1 MNQTAGRKPT
11 PKNQFSFSRLKSF
24 DHCPFKYR
32 LRYLKGFK
40 EAFRSIESYLGN
52 TVHDVL
58 EWMYTARRDGNSP
71 DLAAVLDRFD
81 EQWRQEWPDDLA
93 VVRTADG
100 PDISFRFGR
109 EMLERFFSEAFT
121 QDRSETLE
129 LEQRC
134 TARLSERVVFTGFAD
149 RVGRTTAGKL
159 FVVDYKTSKKAGDPS
174 EFSEGLQALLYA
186 ACALDRHSED
196 SALAGYHYLRLGTSN
211 WHDVDRDRARQVLD
225 RFLHLAEATLDA
237 TEFPARPGILCAWCG
252 FNHICT
258 FAAVPDDFAG
268 GQRLAQEHSKL
279 ESFQG

>member
-1 MNQTAGRKPT
+1 MNQTPGRKPT

-24 DHCPFKYR
+24 DHCPFKYK
-32 LRYLKGFK
+32 LRYLKGLK

-58 EWMYTARRDGNSP
+58 EWMYVARRDGSSP
-71 DLAAVLDRFD
+71 DITAVLEHFD
-81 EQWRQEWPDDLA
+81 EQWRQEWPEDLA
-93 VVRTADG
+93 VVRSSDG
-100 PDISFRFGR
+100 PDSYFRLGR
-109 EMLERFFSEAFT
+109 EMLERFFNEVYV

-149 RVGRTTAGKL
+149 RVGRTTAGTL
-159 FVVDYKTSKKAGDPS
+159 FVVDYKTSKRAGDPS

-186 ACALDRHSED
+186 ACALDRHGED
-196 SALAGYHYLRLGTSN
+196 SALAGYHYIRLGTSN
-211 WHDVDRDRARQVLD
+211 WHDVDRDRARQVLN

-237 TEFPARPGILCAWCG
+237 TEFPAQPGVLCAWCG

-258 FAAVPDDFAG
+258 FAAVPDGLNG
-268 GQRLAQEHSKL
+268 GQSLARENL
-279 ESFQG
+279 EL